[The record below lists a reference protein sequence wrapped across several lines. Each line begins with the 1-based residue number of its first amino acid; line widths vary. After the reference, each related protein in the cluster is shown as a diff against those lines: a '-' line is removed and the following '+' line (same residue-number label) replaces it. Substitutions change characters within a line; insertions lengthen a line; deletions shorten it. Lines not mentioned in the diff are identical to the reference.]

1 MAMNPFWDFNTLTEM
16 TLDEWESLCDG
27 CGQCCLHK
35 IQDEDTDE
43 IYITRVACKLL
54 DLKTCRCKRYVER
67 TKFVPDCLELHDVSF
82 NQYDWLPKSCAY
94 RLLHEGKTLPTWHPL
109 ISEQKNSVQTA
120 GITVTGYAISE
131 IEIKDMDDLED
142 YVLELQS

>member
-1 MAMNPFWDFNTLTEM
+1 MAMKPFWEFKTLTEM

-54 DLKTCRCKRYVER
+54 DLKTCRCKR
-67 TKFVPDCLELHDVSF
+67 
-82 NQYDWLPKSCAY
+82 
-94 RLLHEGKTLPTWHPL
+94 
-109 ISEQKNSVQTA
+109 
-120 GITVTGYAISE
+120 
-131 IEIKDMDDLED
+131 
-142 YVLELQS
+142 